1 MFLLHYFNIN
11 LCIVLGH
18 STLNHVVHF
27 QFNHTTMNPVVKEG
41 CQRQLRKKSLGV
53 TGWASLVAQPVKNQP
68 AMQETSVQ
76 SLGQEDPP
84 EKGMVT
90 HPSVLSRELHG
101 WRSLAGYSLWSPE
114 ELYTTE

>member
-53 TGWASLVAQPVKNQP
+53 TGWASRVAQSIRNP
-68 AMQETSVQ
+68 AAVQETRVQ
-76 SLGQEDPP
+76 SLDQEDPL
-84 EKGMVT
+84 EK
-90 HPSVLSRELHG
+90 EI
-101 WRSLAGYSLWSPE
+101 
-114 ELYTTE
+114 TTQSSTPA